1 MRECWSHRP
10 ETRLTMLRVRK
21 TLNNLRNQ
29 LDTFKYNQVVYFL
42 TYFFFKINNAKIIF
56 KCYKIVITKITYS
69 INIFFAKTVVS
80 HVKLFLTNLVN

>member
-29 LDTFKYNQVVYFL
+29 LDTFKYNQVV
-42 TYFFFKINNAKIIF
+42 YFFFKINNAKIIF

-80 HVKLFLTNLVN
+80 HVKLFFD